1 MASADDVED
10 PQPAPSITPLIGVEQ
25 PDGLKE
31 EEGARRSPAAGS
43 ETVKSS
49 ADIYIRVKCI
59 PVDFSTYL
67 AIEKIMYL

>member
-43 ETVKSS
+43 ETLISQHIWPLKDHVFVK
-49 ADIYIRVKCI
+49 
-59 PVDFSTYL
+59 TL
-67 AIEKIMYL
+67 WL